1 MHPILWVHV
10 FLKKTMKNSTFQISQ
25 TRVRLVF
32 SIVLVSTF
40 FIGCKKRGC
49 LDPNATNY
57 DSQAQV
63 EDNSCTYADFQRA
76 EMLENLCDNYIVPA
90 YNNFNSQISNLK
102 DITTAFSDERT
113 VENFVAV
120 RSQWREALLSWQDV
134 SFIDFG
140 PAEFIVLKNQV
151 NLFPVDTSLIKSN
164 IALGGYN
171 LDYSSNNVAKG
182 FQALDFLLNQ
192 PNLTDQEHVNYFV
205 SNDDAT
211 AYIIDIS
218 TNLLANSQSVV
229 DSWST
234 YRGNFKD
241 NNSSNAAGSSVSN
254 LVNGLCSYYE
264 TYIRKGKIGL
274 PLGIFNG
281 FSQQEMPELVECY
294 FYGQSLPFAYR
305 AVESMKKYIN
315 GQSYSNNNEGLG
327 LDDYMDHVGASSGN
341 NNLSVEINNQ
351 IDEILT
357 NLLAINDPLSNEI
370 LTNKDEVTTCYSKL
384 QELVPLMKV
393 DMTSALG
400 VLITYQDNDGD

>member
-1 MHPILWVHV
+1 M
-10 FLKKTMKNSTFQISQ
+10 FLYLKTMNNSTFQISQ
-25 TRVRLVF
+25 TRIRLVF
-32 SIVLVSTF
+32 SIVLISTIF
-40 FIGCKKRGC
+40 VGCKKRGC

-63 EDNSCTYADFQRA
+63 EDNSCTYADFQRT

-90 YNNFNSQISNLK
+90 YNNFNTQTSNLK
-102 DITTAFSDERT
+102 DITTTFSNERS
-113 VENFVAV
+113 VENLVAV
-120 RSQWREALLSWQDV
+120 RNKWREALLSWQDV

-151 NLFPVDTSLIKSN
+151 NLFPVDTALIKSN
-164 IALGGYN
+164 IELGGYN
-171 LDYSSNNVAKG
+171 LEYSTNNVAKG

-192 PNLTDQEHVNYFV
+192 PDYSDEDHVNYFV
-205 SNDDAT
+205 NNDNAT
-211 AYIIDIS
+211 AYVLDVA
-218 TNLLANSQSVV
+218 TNLSQNSQSIV
-229 DSWST
+229 DNWAT
-234 YRGNFKD
+234 YRSTFKD
-241 NNSSNAAGSSVSN
+241 NNESNAAGSSVSN

-281 FSQQEMPELVECY
+281 FTQQEMPELVECY
-294 FYGQSLPFAYR
+294 FYQQSLPFAYR

-315 GQSYSNNNEGLG
+315 GDSYVDHSNGLG
-327 LDDYMDHVGASSGN
+327 LDDYMDHVGATSSSL
-341 NNLSVEINNQ
+341 NLSVDINNQ

-357 NLLAINDPLSNEI
+357 NLLSINDPLSNEI
-370 LTNKDEVTTCYSKL
+370 LTNKVEVTTCYSKL

>member
-1 MHPILWVHV
+1 MHPNWVHV
-10 FLKKTMKNSTFQISQ
+10 FLLKTMTNTTFQISQ
-25 TRVRLVF
+25 ARVRLVF
-32 SIVLVSTF
+32 SIVLISTVF
-40 FIGCKKRGC
+40 VGCKKRGC

-63 EDNSCTYADFQRA
+63 EDNSCTYADFQRT

-90 YNNFNSQISNLK
+90 YNNFNTKTSNLK
-102 DITTAFSDERT
+102 DITTTFSNERT

-120 RSQWREALLSWQDV
+120 RNQWREALLSWQDV

-151 NLFPVDTSLIKSN
+151 NLFPVDTALIKSN

-171 LDYSSNNVAKG
+171 LEYSTNNVAKG

-192 PNLTDQEHVNYFV
+192 PSFSDQDHVNYFV
-205 SNDDAT
+205 NNDDAT
-211 AYIIDIS
+211 AYVVDLS
-218 TNLLANSQSVV
+218 TNLLENSQAIV
-229 DSWST
+229 DNWAT
-234 YRGNFKD
+234 YRSTFKD
-241 NNSSNAAGSSVSN
+241 NNVSNAAGSSVSN

-315 GQSYSNNNEGLG
+315 GQSYSDNTNGIG
-327 LDDYMDHVGASSGN
+327 LDDYMDHVGATSGSV
-341 NNLSVEINNQ
+341 NLSVDINNQ

-370 LTNKDEVTTCYSKL
+370 LTNKDDVTTCYSKL